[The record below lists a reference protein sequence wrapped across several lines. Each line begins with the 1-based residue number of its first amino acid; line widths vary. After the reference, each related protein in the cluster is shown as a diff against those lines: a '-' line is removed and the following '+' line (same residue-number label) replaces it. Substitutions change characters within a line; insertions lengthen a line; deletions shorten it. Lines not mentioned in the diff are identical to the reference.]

1 MPMTVALYKKLEEVE
16 PQLRG
21 VLLAILEEIEQQR
34 EETVTKVEFNEL
46 KEIVRDLAKA
56 QKQTEKRINEL
67 AEAQKQTETKLSR
80 LEVMVSELAE
90 AQKQTEKR
98 VNELTDA
105 QKQTEKRVN
114 ELTEAQKHA
123 ESRLSRLETAIA
135 ELTASVKDLVNEQ
148 FKIRTDVKSLAHEQ
162 DKIGTELTGLTT
174 TVGFVLEDRA
184 YYALPALLKRDFGFE
199 VRGNLVRKYVR
210 DKKGEQIEVNI
221 IGEAAR
227 NGDQFVIV
235 GECKS
240 QLSRSKIEEFLC
252 KKLKRLEGVFQG
264 ELFPI
269 IITYMTSQPDVEEF
283 ALQQGIKKVYY
294 SYEFPP

>member
-21 VLLAILEEIEQQR
+21 VLFAILEEIEQQR

-46 KEIVRDLAKA
+46 TEIVRD
-56 QKQTEKRINEL
+56 L

-80 LEVMVSELAE
+80 LE
-90 AQKQTEKR
+90 
-98 VNELTDA
+98 
-105 QKQTEKRVN
+105 
-114 ELTEAQKHA
+114 
-123 ESRLSRLETAIA
+123 TAIG

-148 FKIRTDVKSLAHEQ
+148 ARTRTDIKNLVNEQ
-162 DKIGTELTGLTT
+162 AKTRTELTGLTT

-184 YYALPALLKRDFGFE
+184 YYSLPALLKRDFGLE
-199 VRGNLVRKYVR
+199 VRGDLVRKYVR
-210 DKKGEQIEVNI
+210 DKMGEQIEVNI

-235 GECKS
+235 GESKS
-240 QLSRSKIEEFLC
+240 QLSKSKIEEFLR

-269 IITYMTSQPDVEEF
+269 MITYMASQPEAVEF
-283 ALQQGIKKVYY
+283 ALQQGIKKVCY

>member
-21 VLLAILEEIEQQR
+21 VLFAILEEIEQQR
-34 EETVTKVEFNEL
+34 EETVTKIEFNEL
-46 KEIVRDLAKA
+46 TEIVRD
-56 QKQTEKRINEL
+56 
-67 AEAQKQTETKLSR
+67 
-80 LEVMVSELAE
+80 LAE

-98 VNELTDA
+98 VTELAEA

-123 ESRLSRLETAIA
+123 ETRLSRLEAAIG

-148 FKIRTDVKSLAHEQ
+148 VKTRTDVKDLVNEQ
-162 DKIGTELTGLTT
+162 AKTRTELTGLTT

-184 YYALPALLKRDFGFE
+184 YYALPALLKRDFGLE
-199 VRGNLVRKYVR
+199 VRGDLVRKYVR

-221 IGEAAR
+221 IGEATR

-235 GECKS
+235 GESKS
-240 QLSRSKIEEFLC
+240 QLSKNKIEEFLR

-269 IITYMTSQPDVEEF
+269 MITYMASQPEAVEF